1 MTDNFIIL
9 RKREEDGK
17 AKRLLLSLSDITY
30 IEEFTNG
37 CLVMLN
43 DDNEYGIEVK
53 DTFDE
58 ILKRLYG
65 SV

>member
-17 AKRLLLSLSDITY
+17 AKRVLLSLTEITY
-30 IEEFTNG
+30 IEEFGNG
-37 CLVMLN
+37 CFVMLK
-43 DDNEYGIEVK
+43 DDDEYGIEVI

-58 ILKRLYG
+58 ILKILY
-65 SV
+65 